1 MIFMLKIKQYQPLR
15 EVVFENIRN
24 AIQSGE
30 LRPGE
35 RLMEVQLAESL
46 GVSRTPVREAIRK
59 LEKAGLV
66 TITPRRGVYVTD
78 ISLDDMEN
86 ILEIRG
92 CLEGKAAEL
101 AARKMTSAMERKLK
115 FRLQEFVELM
125 DENQMKEALKKD
137 AEFHELIHSSCKNQQ
152 LIQMLD
158 DLSEQVNRFRR
169 GYLKNAS
176 EAPSLPE
183 EHAKIIEALIAQDP
197 MEARRAMEDHMN
209 SVKGILMEAARNY
222 EKTRNE
228 E

>member
-1 MIFMLKIKQYQPLR
+1 MLKIEQYQPLR
-15 EVVFENIRN
+15 EVVFENIRS

-66 TITPRRGVYVTD
+66 TISPRRGVYVAE
-78 ISLDDMEN
+78 ISLEDTEN

-101 AARKMTSAMERKLK
+101 AALRISKEQQQALETC
-115 FRLQEFVELM
+115 LQAFIVHM
-125 DENQMKEALKKD
+125 DNNQMKEALKED
-137 AEFHELIHSSCKNQQ
+137 VQFHRIIRQASRNQQ
-152 LIQMLD
+152 LIQILE
-158 DLSEQVNRFRR
+158 DLSEQVNRFRMV
-169 GYLKNAS
+169 YLKEAA

-183 EHAKIIEALIAQDP
+183 EHTKVLRALINGNPEETRQ
-197 MEARRAMEDHMN
+197 AMVAHMD
-209 SVKGILMEAARNY
+209 SVKSLILVGARQY
-222 EKTRNE
+222 EKMRNE

>member
-1 MIFMLKIKQYQPLR
+1 MLKIDQYQPLR
-15 EVVFENIRN
+15 EVVFENIRT

-66 TITPRRGVYVTD
+66 TITPRRGVYVAE
-78 ISLDDMEN
+78 ISLEDTEN

-101 AARKMTSAMERKLK
+101 AAIRMTADQKQALK
-115 FRLQEFVELM
+115 NCLEAFVAHM
-125 DENQMKEALKKD
+125 KANRMKEALRED
-137 AEFHELIHSSCKNQQ
+137 LQFHLIIRKASKNQQ
-152 LIQMLD
+152 LIQILE
-158 DLSEQVNRFRR
+158 DLSEQVNRFRMV
-169 GYLKNAS
+169 YLKDAA

-183 EHAKIIEALIAQDP
+183 EHAKLLQALLDENPKAARKA
-197 MEARRAMEDHMN
+197 MEAHMD
-209 SVKGILMEAARNY
+209 SVKSIILEAARQY
-222 EKTRNE
+222 KKTRNE

>member
-1 MIFMLKIKQYQPLR
+1 MLKIEQYQPLR
-15 EVVFENIRN
+15 EVVFENIRS

-66 TITPRRGVYVTD
+66 TISPRRGVYVAE
-78 ISLDDMEN
+78 ISLEDTEN

-101 AARKMTSAMERKLK
+101 AATRISKEEQEALAIC
-115 FRLQEFVELM
+115 LQAFISYM
-125 DENQMKEALKKD
+125 DNNQMKEAMKKD
-137 AEFHELIHSSCKNQQ
+137 VEFHRIIRQASRNQQ
-152 LIQMLD
+152 LIQILE
-158 DLSEQVNRFRR
+158 DLSEQVNRFRMV
-169 GYLKNAS
+169 YLNDAA

-183 EHAKIIEALIAQDP
+183 EHTRILNAFIKGDP
-197 MEARRAMEDHMN
+197 NETRRAMISHMK
-209 SVKGILMEAARNY
+209 SVKSLILEGARQY
-222 EKTRNE
+222 KKMRNE

>member
-1 MIFMLKIKQYQPLR
+1 MLKIDQYQPLR
-15 EVVFENIRN
+15 EVVFENIRT

-66 TITPRRGVYVTD
+66 TITPRRGVYVAE
-78 ISLDDMEN
+78 ISLEDTEN

-101 AARKMTSAMERKLK
+101 AAERITNEQVKALHACLTSFIAHLGK
-115 FRLQEFVELM
+115 
-125 DENQMKEALKKD
+125 NQMKEALKED
-137 AEFHELIHSSCKNQQ
+137 VEFHRIIRQASKNQQ
-152 LIQMLD
+152 LIQILE
-158 DLSEQVNRFRR
+158 DLSEQVNRFRMV
-169 GYLKNAS
+169 YLKDAA

-183 EHAKIIEALIAQDP
+183 EHTKIYHALTERSP
-197 MEARRAMEDHMN
+197 METRRAMEAHMD
-209 SVKGILMEAARNY
+209 SVKSIILEAARQY
-222 EKTRNE
+222 EKMRNDE
-228 E
+228 

>member
-1 MIFMLKIKQYQPLR
+1 MLKIEQYQPLR
-15 EVVFENIRN
+15 EVVFENIRS

-66 TITPRRGVYVTD
+66 TISPRRGVYVAE
-78 ISLDDMEN
+78 ISLEDTEN

-101 AARKMTSAMERKLK
+101 AATRISEEEQGALAACLNS
-115 FRLQEFVELM
+115 FISYM
-125 DENQMKEALKKD
+125 DNNQMKEALKED
-137 AEFHELIHSSCKNQQ
+137 VQFHCIIRQASRNQQ
-152 LIQMLD
+152 LIQILE
-158 DLSEQVNRFRR
+158 DLSEQVNRFRMV
-169 GYLKNAS
+169 YLKNAA

-183 EHAKIIEALIAQDP
+183 EHTKILNAFAKRDP
-197 MEARRAMEDHMN
+197 DETRRAMIAHME
-209 SVKGILMEAARNY
+209 SVKALILEAARQY
-222 EKTRNE
+222 EKKRNE

>member
-1 MIFMLKIKQYQPLR
+1 MLKIDQYQPLR
-15 EVVFENIRN
+15 EVVFENIRT

-66 TITPRRGVYVTD
+66 TITPRRGVYVAE
-78 ISLDDMEN
+78 ISLEDTEN

-101 AARKMTSAMERKLK
+101 AAVRMTEDQKL
-115 FRLQEFVELM
+115 
-125 DENQMKEALKKD
+125 ALKNCLQAFVSHMQANRMKD
-137 AEFHELIHSSCKNQQ
+137 ALKEDLQFHLIIRQASKNQQ
-152 LIQMLD
+152 LIQILE
-158 DLSEQVNRFRR
+158 DLSEQVNRFRMV
-169 GYLKNAS
+169 YLKDAA

-183 EHAKIIEALIAQDP
+183 EHAKLLQAFLDQDP
-197 MEARRAMEDHMN
+197 RAARKAMEAHMN
-209 SVKGILMEAARNY
+209 SVKFIILGAAREY

>member
-1 MIFMLKIKQYQPLR
+1 MLKIEQYQPLR
-15 EVVFENIRN
+15 EVVFENIRS

-66 TITPRRGVYVTD
+66 TISPRRGVYVAE
-78 ISLDDMEN
+78 ISLEDTEN

-101 AARKMTSAMERKLK
+101 AAVRISVEQRQALESCLQAFIFHMEN
-115 FRLQEFVELM
+115 
-125 DENQMKEALKKD
+125 NQMKEALKED
-137 AEFHELIHSSCKNQQ
+137 VQFHRIIRQASRNQQ
-152 LIQMLD
+152 LIQILE
-158 DLSEQVNRFRR
+158 DLSEQVNRFRMV
-169 GYLKNAS
+169 YLKEAA

-183 EHAKIIEALIAQDP
+183 EHTKVLHALIKGDP
-197 MEARRAMEDHMN
+197 KETRFAMEAHMD
-209 SVKGILMEAARNY
+209 SVKSLILERARQY
-222 EKTRNE
+222 EKMRNE

>member
-1 MIFMLKIKQYQPLR
+1 MLKIDQYQPLR
-15 EVVFENIRN
+15 EVVFENIRT

-66 TITPRRGVYVTD
+66 TITPRRGVYVAE
-78 ISLDDMEN
+78 ISLEDTEN

-101 AARKMTSAMERKLK
+101 AAERISKEQVDALRACLTSFIEHMEK
-115 FRLQEFVELM
+115 
-125 DENQMKEALKKD
+125 NQMKEALKED
-137 AEFHELIHSSCKNQQ
+137 VQFHRIIRQASKNQQ
-152 LIQMLD
+152 LIQILE
-158 DLSEQVNRFRR
+158 DLSEQVNRFRMV
-169 GYLKNAS
+169 YLKDAA

-183 EHAKIIEALIAQDP
+183 EHTKIYHALTERSP
-197 MEARRAMEDHMN
+197 METRRAMEAHMD
-209 SVKGILMEAARNY
+209 SVKSIILEAARQY
-222 EKTRNE
+222 EKMRNDE
-228 E
+228 

>member
-1 MIFMLKIKQYQPLR
+1 MLKIEQYQPLR
-15 EVVFENIRN
+15 EVVFENIRT

-66 TITPRRGVYVTD
+66 IISPRRGVYVAE
-78 ISLDDMEN
+78 ISLEDTEN

-101 AARKMTSAMERKLK
+101 AATRISREEQGALAACLK
-115 FRLQEFVELM
+115 SFIFYM
-125 DENQMKEALKKD
+125 DNNQMKEALKKD
-137 AEFHELIHSSCKNQQ
+137 VQFHCIIRQASRNQQ
-152 LIQMLD
+152 LIQILE
-158 DLSEQVNRFRR
+158 DLSEQVNRFRMV
-169 GYLKNAS
+169 YLKNAA

-183 EHAKIIEALIAQDP
+183 EHTKILNALDKRDPDETRRMMIAHMESVKALIL
-197 MEARRAMEDHMN
+197 EGARQ
-209 SVKGILMEAARNY
+209 Y
-222 EKTRNE
+222 EKKRNE

>member
-1 MIFMLKIKQYQPLR
+1 MLKIDQYQPLR
-15 EVVFENIRN
+15 EVVFENIRS

-66 TITPRRGVYVTD
+66 TITPRRGVYVAE
-78 ISLDDMEN
+78 ISLEDTEN
-86 ILEIRG
+86 ILEIRA

-101 AARKMTSAMERKLK
+101 AAIRMTADQKQALENCL
-115 FRLQEFVELM
+115 EAFVSHM
-125 DENQMKEALKKD
+125 KANRMKEALRED
-137 AEFHELIHSSCKNQQ
+137 LHFHLIIRQASKNQQ
-152 LIQMLD
+152 LIQILE
-158 DLSEQVNRFRR
+158 DLSEQVNRFRMV
-169 GYLKNAS
+169 YLKDAA

-183 EHAKIIEALIAQDP
+183 EHAKLLQALLDQDP
-197 MEARRAMEDHMN
+197 RAARKAMEAHMD
-209 SVKGILMEAARNY
+209 SVKSIILEAARQY
-222 EKTRNE
+222 KKTRNE

>member
-1 MIFMLKIKQYQPLR
+1 MLKIDQYQPLR
-15 EVVFENIRN
+15 EVVFENIRT

-66 TITPRRGVYVTD
+66 TITPRRGVYVAE
-78 ISLDDMEN
+78 ISLEDTEN

-101 AARKMTSAMERKLK
+101 AAIRMTADQKQELK
-115 FRLQEFVELM
+115 NCLEAFVAHM
-125 DENQMKEALKKD
+125 KANRMKEALRED
-137 AEFHELIHSSCKNQQ
+137 LQFHLIIRKASKNQQ
-152 LIQMLD
+152 LIQILE
-158 DLSEQVNRFRR
+158 DLSEQVNRFRMV
-169 GYLKNAS
+169 YLKDAA

-183 EHAKIIEALIAQDP
+183 EHAKLLQALLDENPKAARKA
-197 MEARRAMEDHMN
+197 MEAHMD
-209 SVKGILMEAARNY
+209 SVKSIILEAARQY
-222 EKTRNE
+222 KKTRNE

>member
-1 MIFMLKIKQYQPLR
+1 MLKIDQYQPLR
-15 EVVFENIRN
+15 EVVFENIRT

-66 TITPRRGVYVTD
+66 TITPRRGVYVAE
-78 ISLDDMEN
+78 ISLEDTEN

-101 AARKMTSAMERKLK
+101 AAIRMTADQQEDLK
-115 FRLQEFVELM
+115 NCLQAFVAHM
-125 DENQMKEALKKD
+125 KANRMKEALRED
-137 AEFHELIHSSCKNQQ
+137 LQFHLIIRKASKNQQ
-152 LIQMLD
+152 LIQILE
-158 DLSEQVNRFRR
+158 DLSEQVNRFRMV
-169 GYLKNAS
+169 YLKDAA

-183 EHAKIIEALIAQDP
+183 EHAKLLKALLEQDP
-197 MEARRAMEDHMN
+197 KAARKAMEAHMD
-209 SVKGILMEAARNY
+209 SVKSIILEAARQY
-222 EKTRNE
+222 KKTRNE